1 MIKIKTNNEVFFFHG
16 ANFKPFQKRPN
27 RGFTVMLLLSIL
39 LAITGCSQQS
49 LEPESSSKSAIVV
62 APCGIADCV
71 GQEYNSICEQFQSA
85 GFENVHTEVIE
96 DLKAG
101 ETEKFGTVDIV
112 SIKGSSDFNKGQE
125 YRPIDEV
132 VVRYHTYVK
141 CGVKVN
147 VEFVPNWFFSKY
159 DVKLRLD
166 DNSEGNMEHGVDKTF
181 ELKMD
186 PGEHTITFE
195 SKDSSSTKGE
205 VALMVDCDME
215 VAYRI
220 YCHSDNIRVETLYVD
235 KLAELEENQVK
246 MNVAAS
252 EYKFKNYTE
261 AESALRALGF
271 TNIKYNIL
279 YDIVFGWTDNGEVE
293 SVSIAG
299 KTDFTRGDVFQANSE
314 IVITYH
320 MPEANDPANIT
331 MQRKSDAY
339 CGMNYLEAERLFR
352 NMGFTN
358 IVLDK
363 VTTESTAHT
372 DGEVIFVEI
381 GGWSFDVGDTFKPD
395 KKVYI
400 KYYNIE
406 KLASDEC
413 ITIENNSDFASI
425 LTSEYVDPEKQA
437 SFVSTYKG
445 KTVEFDCIVYYME
458 NNPKYK
464 TIYSYVLAPG
474 KDKDSMGA
482 AFFYLKDMSMFD
494 FKWDEETRP
503 EYLTIGSKIRIQAK
517 VTSGDDSL
525 YIYLKPVCT
534 WGR

>member
-1 MIKIKTNNEVFFFHG
+1 MIKIKTSNEMFFFHG

-27 RGFTVMLLLSIL
+27 RGLAVMLLLSIL

-85 GFENVHTEVIE
+85 GFENVYTEVIE
-96 DLKAG
+96 DLKAD

-112 SIKGSSDFNKGQE
+112 SIKGSSDFTKGQE
-125 YRPIDEV
+125 YRSIDEV
-132 VVRYHTYVK
+132 VVRYHAYVK
-141 CGVKVN
+141 CDVKVN

-166 DNSEGNMEHGVDKTF
+166 GNSEGSMEHGVDKTF
-181 ELKMD
+181 ELTMD

-261 AESALRALGF
+261 VESALRALGF

-279 YDIVFGWTDNGEVE
+279 YDIVFGWTDNGEVD

-299 KTDFTRGDVFQANSE
+299 KTDFTRGDVFQADSE
-314 IVITYH
+314 IVIAYH
-320 MPEANDPANIT
+320 MLEANDPANIT

-339 CGMNYLEAERLFR
+339 CGMNYLEAEQLFR